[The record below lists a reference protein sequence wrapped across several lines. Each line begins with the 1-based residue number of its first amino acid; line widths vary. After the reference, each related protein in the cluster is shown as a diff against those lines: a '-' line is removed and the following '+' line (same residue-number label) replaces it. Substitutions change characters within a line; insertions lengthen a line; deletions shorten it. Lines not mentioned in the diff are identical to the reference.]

1 MMKLLQLNNIIINQ
15 LLVRTNTASVIGL
28 NFPQSVL
35 YLDSNNIKHIYH
47 HYLLIIQMNA
57 Y

>member
-1 MMKLLQLNNIIINQ
+1 MMKLLQLNHLIINQ
-15 LLVRTNTASVIGL
+15 LLVRTNMASVIGL

-35 YLDSNNIKHIYH
+35 YLNSNNIKHLYH